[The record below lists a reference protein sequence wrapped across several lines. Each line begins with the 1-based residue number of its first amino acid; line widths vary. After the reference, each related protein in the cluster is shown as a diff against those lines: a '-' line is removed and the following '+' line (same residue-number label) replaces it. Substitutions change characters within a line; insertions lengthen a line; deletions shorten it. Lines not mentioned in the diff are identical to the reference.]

1 SFLTPLGDATTLA
14 PLLRCM
20 WAHLAA
26 LDYRFLLVYDPV
38 DGLRPYPNEPE
49 VVEQATKLFDL
60 KLADGVMAMSLENL
74 VGVMRKVSSMR
85 EARCAPV
92 IDYASRISRQPD
104 RLDAAEHRFFVA
116 AERISL
122 TSHPIVP
129 RASDIASPNGKAR
142 FNPILWLVNRGQDL
156 PSWLA
161 LDSTRVSVL
170 TIGLP
175 DYETPLAAA
184 RHPGHLVARL

>member
-1 SFLTPLGDATTLA
+1 MNTTPRWVTDLTRLLPIRAQFVLAGNIRDSFLTPLGEATTLA
-14 PLLRCM
+14 PLLRCL

-26 LDYRFLLVYDPV
+26 LDYRFVLVYDPV

-49 VVEQATKLFDL
+49 VIEQATKLFEL
-60 KLADGVMAMSLENL
+60 KLADGAMAMSLENL
-74 VGVMRKVSSMR
+74 VGVMRKVSTMR
-85 EARCAPV
+85 EARCALV

-129 RASDIASPNGKAR
+129 KGADIAIPN
-142 FNPILWLVNRGQDL
+142 
-156 PSWLA
+156 
-161 LDSTRVSVL
+161 DSTNLAHALPVL
-170 TIGLP
+170 QDAWEEKP
-175 DYETPLAAA
+175 S
-184 RHPGHLVARL
+184 